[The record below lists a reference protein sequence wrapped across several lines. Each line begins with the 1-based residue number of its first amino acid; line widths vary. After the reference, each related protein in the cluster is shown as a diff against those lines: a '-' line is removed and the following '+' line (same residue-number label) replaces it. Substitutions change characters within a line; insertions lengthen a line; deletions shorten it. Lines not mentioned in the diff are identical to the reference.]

1 MSEYD
6 EDDLDQDVEEV
17 PEEVA
22 SSATDDKVLEKLRK
36 ENHSLR
42 SRLRRSELEAE
53 FGSDVAA
60 LVPDALPLKE
70 WKEYAGKL
78 VALKGPAVSTAD
90 QTDEATQEAPS
101 EEPSEVERRLATV
114 GKVSPPGAA
123 LPEELLTVAQ
133 IKELSKTDPEGA
145 ERLIME
151 GKFQQ
156 QANW

>member
-6 EDDLDQDVEEV
+6 EDDLDQGVEEA

-22 SSATDDKVLEKLRK
+22 PSASEDKELGKLRK

-42 SRLRRSELEAE
+42 TRLRRTELEAE

-133 IKELSKTDPEGA
+133 IKELAKTDPDGA
-145 ERLIME
+145 EALIRE

>member
-1 MSEYD
+1 MDEYD
-6 EDDLDQDVEEV
+6 DDLDQDVEEAA
-17 PEEVA
+17 EE
-22 SSATDDKVLEKLRK
+22 ATPGNLDEKALEKLRK

-42 SRLRRSELEAE
+42 ARLRRSELEAE

-60 LVPDALPLKE
+60 LVPDALPLGE

-90 QTDEATQEAPS
+90 QTEEATEEAPQ
-101 EEPSEVERRLATV
+101 EEASPVEKRLATV

-133 IKELSKTDPEGA
+133 VKELAKTDPEGA
-145 ERLIME
+145 EALIRE

-156 QANW
+156 QVNW

>member
-1 MSEYD
+1 MDEYD
-6 EDDLDQDVEEV
+6 VDELDQDVEDNT
-17 PEEVA
+17 EEVEA
-22 SSATDDKVLEKLRK
+22 SPVDDKALDKLRK

-42 SRLRRSELEAE
+42 ARLRRSELEAE

-70 WKEYAGKL
+70 WKDYAAKL

-90 QTDEATQEAPS
+90 QTDDEVAEAPQ
-101 EEPSEVERRLATV
+101 EEPTPAEKRLATV

-133 IKELSKTDPEGA
+133 IKELGKTNPEEA
-145 ERLIME
+145 TRLINE
-151 GKFQQ
+151 GKFVQQ
-156 QANW
+156 SNW